1 MAKATKSAAEKLDL
15 EEIIEHQS
23 EETGAHQ
30 IWWAPGRDQQ
40 LLNQVKDENIRK
52 K

>member
-23 EETGAHQ
+23 EET
-30 IWWAPGRDQQ
+30 
-40 LLNQVKDENIRK
+40 NSY
-52 K
+52 